1 MKPQFLRPLMLPLVT
16 VIVVL
21 LFLRLTQNY
30 KERHEIVEK
39 AYIAETSVNLSADTD
54 EAILADVLIENNY
67 MQNETDAAFAAR
79 YIIEKLQS
87 GEQIAMLGDLDKR
100 AWQIPAKVIDSIGS
114 PLYRER
120 LALSRNKIECDS
132 LYKAVSGR
140 NLSDVVVVD
149 NNCDGRIE
157 VTVERK
163 NPDANVMLSRLG
175 LDKIPACGDDLIV
188 RLAHV
193 YMDSCQVVHADT
205 IAYAR
210 PSKEGKVT
218 FAGLDTEKL
227 YSVLPIRQGC
237 EYGSSKGTIGG
248 SMASNG
254 ETKMECKF
262 TEQEHRIR
270 LFDSTTMKQIKS
282 DRTITVRTPDQFRSL
297 LVQDVVILLL
307 LWWLLSIYFN
317 VRQRYSHMPLITIL
331 MFITSISLL
340 VMYSI
345 NDPLVDELKGHVMA
359 GGIFVG
365 IAVIFAFL
373 HIDFTKFYQDRYR
386 LGFDAPIN
394 GLKKC
399 GSFLSKLP
407 FIQWLCNLSVLQW
420 IFSPYKRKVS
430 GMAST
435 LVSAAPWWKK
445 LFSLIGIIVF
455 LPLIVIDWIVGFFGM
470 LMNVKGGGFM
480 LMALLLTILLF
491 TPLGSE
497 VGGMKVNL
505 NMGIKFQPSE
515 IAKYLVIFF
524 MAAFFCVNADKIMQY
539 SAKGNAGLFGSK
551 LKVMMPVIV
560 SLLMLLLLYFILG
573 DMGPAM
579 VLAFAFIIVYSMIKS
594 KVSLEGATSE
604 DRLQRILAS
613 DIAMLVYGVVSF
625 IALLVVGHWL
635 GNMLIFAFLWL
646 VLWLAMGWK
655 SRQIFET
662 PIFFNA
668 VIAMFL
674 FGGSLFGS
682 VPQNFPFGDKCH
694 SIAERLDSRM
704 EMCTNT
710 WGTLPSYNQIA
721 DAGENTQVVEGLWGL
736 ATGGFFGQG
745 LGNGSPQFIPAYH
758 TDMILESI
766 GEQMGWIGVIV
777 VLLLVAMLL
786 RKTIVIG
793 YQSSHPFAFYLCT
806 GIAIVTA
813 IQFIIISLGS
823 TGVIPLTGVTVP
835 FLSYGRVSMIL
846 NLAAYGVVLS
856 VALHNRQQQ
865 AVATDTDIEKLRNEE
880 MSKYEFPVSI
890 LSVVYI
896 AIVCLIGGVFFYYQ
910 CLQRDETL
918 IRPVYVNNVD
928 GAPTV
933 EYNPRIA
940 QLAAKLRVGDIYD
953 RNGVLLATSD
963 RTKLENHAN
972 AYTDCGLDYNSSRIQ
987 RRYYPFGEHL
997 FFMIGD
1003 FNTGLLF
1010 STSRGYMAEARH
1022 LSDLRGYDNIQRDK
1036 KTKQPVKVKLKSDEY
1051 RPSRYH
1057 SSTYDYVM
1065 PDALQLRDY
1074 SALLP
1079 YLRAGVNSDKVNNH
1093 NNGEKNVL
1101 TRILGADTIVPKDI
1115 KLTIDAKLQ
1124 TRIQQGLEQHVRKL
1138 YSSSI
1143 YNKLRISV
1151 VVLDAKNGDLL
1162 TSANYPLPDY
1172 DRLREDGDESYSDY
1186 RTTSTWRAYTDMDLG
1201 LMFPSAP
1208 GSSAKVMTAMAGL
1221 RKGGVAMGNQRYKVY
1236 DKERILVPYEPT
1248 GSVDMKKALEES
1260 SNVYFIKL
1268 ANDKN
1273 LYADM
1278 AAVYAHTG
1286 VSINSIA
1293 PYILNYTEPTSEWMS
1308 HITNDSAAALEQ
1320 YRRYNPEKR
1329 VRRMTFD
1336 DIDYVGTTQWSWAW
1350 GQGSLTATPLAMARV
1365 ASIAA
1370 NDGEM
1375 PVTRYVIDD
1384 APSRKITVIGENE
1397 AHKLN
1402 GYMKS
1407 TSRVHD
1413 KIKDRNIG
1421 GKTGTPERDWKDE
1434 NEISK
1439 KLNDGWYICFI
1450 ENTNNQPKIEK
1461 NNDNSSS
1468 RNDAI
1473 AIAIRLERLGKG
1485 GSKRAVNVL
1494 NEVVIPVLKS
1504 LNYY

>member
-1 MKPQFLRPLMLPLVT
+1 MKPHLLRQFTLPLIT
-16 VIVVL
+16 AIIVL
-21 LFLRLTQNY
+21 LFLRLSQNY
-30 KERHEIVEK
+30 EERHKAVEA
-39 AYIAETSVNLSADTD
+39 AYISETSVNLSD
-54 EAILADVLIENNY
+54 ETEVSTLTNVLLINNY
-67 MQNETDAAFAAR
+67 MQNKADAEFAAR
-79 YIIEKLQS
+79 HIIGQLQS
-87 GEQIAMLGDLDKR
+87 GKKIEAFGDFAKR
-100 AWQIPAKVIDSIGS
+100 AWQIPATVIDSIGS

-120 LALSRNKIECDS
+120 LAMSRNKIECDS
-132 LYKAVSGR
+132 LYDAVSSR
-140 NLSDVVVVD
+140 HLSDEVVVD
-149 NNCDGRIE
+149 ARYQGCIN
-157 VTVERK
+157 VTIERK
-163 NPDANVMLSRLG
+163 NPNANILQRSLG
-175 LDKIPACGDDLIV
+175 LNKIPACGDDLVV
-188 RLAHV
+188 RLARV
-193 YMDSCQVVHADT
+193 YTDSSQVVHADT

-210 PSKEGKVT
+210 PNKDGEVVFK
-218 FAGLDTEKL
+218 GLDTEQL
-227 YSVLPIRQGC
+227 YSVLPIRRGC
-237 EYGSSKGTIGG
+237 EYGASKGTIGG

-254 ETKMECKF
+254 KTEMECAF
-262 TEQEHRIR
+262 TEQEHRVR
-270 LFDSTTMKQIKS
+270 LFDTATMKQIKS
-282 DRTITVRTPDQFRSL
+282 DRTITVRTPEQFRSL

-317 VRQRYSHMPLITIL
+317 VRQRYSYMPLINIL
-331 MFITSISLL
+331 MFITGISLL

-345 NDPLVDELKGHVMA
+345 NDPLTDELKGHIMA

-365 IAVIFAFL
+365 IAMMFAFL
-373 HIDFTKFYQDRYR
+373 HIDFTKFYQDKYHF
-386 LGFDAPIN
+386 GFDALIN
-394 GLKKC
+394 LLRKL
-399 GSFLSKLP
+399 GSLLSNLSLIK
-407 FIQWLCNLSVLQW
+407 WLCNLSVIRW

-435 LVSAAPWWKK
+435 LVSSAPWWKK
-445 LFSLIGIIVF
+445 LFSLIGIIVLF
-455 LPLIVIDWIVGFFGM
+455 PLIVIDGIVGFFTM

-480 LMALLLTILLF
+480 LMALLLTVLLF

-505 NMGIKFQPSE
+505 NLGIKFQPSE

-539 SAKGNAGLFGSK
+539 SSKGNAGMFGSK
-551 LKVMMPVIV
+551 LKVMLPVIIA
-560 SLLMLLLLYFILG
+560 LLILLLLYFFLG

-579 VLAFAFIIVYSMIKS
+579 VLAFTFIIVYSIIKS
-594 KVSLEGATSE
+594 KVTLEGATDE
-604 DRLQRILAS
+604 DRLQRILSS

-625 IALLVVGHWL
+625 IVLLVIGNIL
-635 GNMLIFAFLWL
+635 GNMIIFALLWL

-674 FGGSLFGS
+674 FGGNMFGC
-682 VPQNFPFGDKCH
+682 VPESFPGSEKFH

-710 WGTLPSYNQIA
+710 WGTLPLDNHA
-721 DAGENTQVVEGLWGL
+721 ANAGENTQVVEGLWGL

-766 GEQMGWIGVIV
+766 GEQMGWVGIIV

-806 GIAIVTA
+806 GIAVVTA
-813 IQFIIISLGS
+813 VQFIIISLGS
-823 TGVIPLTGVTVP
+823 TGMIPLTGVTVP

-856 VALHNRQQQ
+856 VALHNRKQQEVS
-865 AVATDTDIEKLRNEE
+865 ADTDIERLRDAE
-880 MSKYEFPVSI
+880 MRKYEFPISI
-890 LSVVYI
+890 LSMVYI
-896 AIVCLIGGVFFYYQ
+896 AVVCMIGEVFFYYQ
-910 CLQRDETL
+910 CMQRDETL

-928 GAPTV
+928 GAPTL

-963 RTKLENHAN
+963 RTKLKNHKN
-972 AYTDCGLDYNSSRIQ
+972 AYTACGLDYNSSRIQ

-997 FFMIGD
+997 FFTLGD

-1022 LSDLRGYDNIQRDK
+1022 LSDLRGYDNIKRDK
-1036 KTKQPVKVKLKSDEY
+1036 KNKQPIKVKLKSNEY

-1057 SSTYDYVM
+1057 SASYDYVM
-1065 PDALQLRDY
+1065 SDSFQLRDY

-1079 YLRAGVNSDKVNNH
+1079 YLRAGVNSDKVSDLNR
-1093 NNGEKNVL
+1093 GKSDVL
-1101 TRILGADTIVPKDI
+1101 GRIFSGDTIVPKDI
-1115 KLTIDAKLQ
+1115 KLTIDARLQ
-1124 TRIQQGLEQHVRKL
+1124 TRLQQGLEKHVNKI
-1138 YSSSI
+1138 YSSDV

-1151 VVLDAKNGDLL
+1151 VLLDAKNGDLL

-1172 DRLREDGDESYSDY
+1172 ERLREDGDKVYKDY
-1186 RTTSTWRAYTDMDLG
+1186 ETSSTWRAYTDMDLG
-1201 LMFPSAP
+1201 LMFPTAP

-1221 RKGGVAMGNQRYKVY
+1221 RKGGVAMGNQSYYVHNIEK
-1236 DKERILVPYEPT
+1236 ILASSEPT
-1248 GSVDMKKALEES
+1248 GRVNMKLALEQS

-1286 VSINSIA
+1286 VGIKKQA

-1308 HITNDSAAALEQ
+1308 LVTNDSAAALER
-1320 YRRYNPEKR
+1320 YRRYKKETPKKMNTLGVESN
-1329 VRRMTFD
+1329 
-1336 DIDYVGTTQWSWAW
+1336 TQWSWAW
-1350 GQGSLTATPLAMARV
+1350 GQGTLTATPLAMARV

-1370 NDGEM
+1370 NGGEM
-1375 PVTRYVIDD
+1375 PVTRYVIDE
-1384 APSRKITVIGENE
+1384 ASARVITVVGENE
-1397 AHKLN
+1397 ARKLN

-1407 TSRVHD
+1407 TSLVHD
-1413 KIKDRNIG
+1413 KIKDNNIG
-1421 GKTGTPERDWKDE
+1421 GKTGTPERSWYDE
-1434 NEISK
+1434 NDNVEK
-1439 KLNDGWYICFI
+1439 YNDGWYICFI
-1450 ENTNNQPKIEK
+1450 EKTNNQPKTDENK
-1461 NNDNSSS
+1461 GNSS

-1473 AIAIRLERLGKG
+1473 AIAIRLERLGG
-1485 GSKRAVNVL
+1485 AGSKRAVNVL
-1494 NEVVIPVLKS
+1494 NEVVIPVLRELK
-1504 LNYY
+1504 YY